1 MQDRLTGVQE
11 LSATVAAFAAL
22 RTDGS
27 VVAWGWPDFGGDSHY
42 VPE

>member
-1 MQDRLTGVQE
+1 MKTIALLTRP
-11 LSATVAAFAAL
+11 FAAL

-27 VVAWGWPDFGGDSHY
+27 VVAWGWPEFGGDRDS

>member
-1 MQDRLTGVQE
+1 MCENDC
-11 LSATVAAFAAL
+11 ATDAAFAAL

-27 VVAWGWPDFGGDSHY
+27 VVAWGWPEFGGDRDS